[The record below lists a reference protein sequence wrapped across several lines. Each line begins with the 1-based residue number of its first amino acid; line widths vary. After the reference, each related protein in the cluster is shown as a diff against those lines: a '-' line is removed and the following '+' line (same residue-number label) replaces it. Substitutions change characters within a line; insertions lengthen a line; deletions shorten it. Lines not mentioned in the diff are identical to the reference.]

1 MFLLVF
7 LLSCQ
12 ESSSK
17 TIEASLEVRTSYQ
30 ECFPHIVEGFG
41 DPYDNIDG
49 YPLEESCS
57 GTNIQTFTDIEHV
70 VFIGDSV
77 TVGTYPTPTE
87 EFYRSILTNKLA
99 QQYQLMLPQEE
110 WFRVDYETG
119 QSQILRSGD
128 FSSCARL
135 GARTRELFSRS
146 KQLET
151 CFTPDLYD
159 KRVLVIMT
167 MGGNDINVIT
177 QNVVQGLAPES
188 IWQKAE
194 DTVSEINEGILWLK
208 DGRFSKGI
216 DVVFTNIYEFTDGTG
231 DATACPFADLV
242 NLNVD
247 IDDPLLED
255 IIMWLEREYFEVA
268 KRYEV
273 DMLFLQER
281 FCGHGFHYDDPTTR
295 CYLGPDADIWF
306 DNTCLHPNPTG
317 HAQLAEMFYA
327 IITSQQ

>member
-1 MFLLVF
+1 MLLLVSF
-7 LLSCQ
+7 LSCQ

-17 TIEASLEVRTSYQ
+17 AIEPSLEVNTSYQ

-41 DPYDNIDG
+41 DPYDNIDA
-49 YPLEESCS
+49 YPLEQSCS
-57 GTNIQTFTDIEHV
+57 GTNIQTVEDIEHV
-70 VFIGDSV
+70 IFIGDSV

-99 QQYQLMLPQEE
+99 QQYQLTLPQEE

-119 QSQILRSGD
+119 QSQVLRSGD

-177 QNVVQGLAPES
+177 QNVVQQQDPQS

-194 DTVSEINEGILWLK
+194 DTVTELDKGISWLK

-216 DVVFTNIYEFTDGTG
+216 DVVFANIYEFTDGTG

-242 NLNVD
+242 QLNVD

-295 CYLGPDADIWF
+295 CYLGSDADIWF
-306 DNTCLHPNPTG
+306 DNTCLHPNPKG
-317 HAQLAEMFYA
+317 HAQLAEMFYS
-327 IITSQQ
+327 IITAQ